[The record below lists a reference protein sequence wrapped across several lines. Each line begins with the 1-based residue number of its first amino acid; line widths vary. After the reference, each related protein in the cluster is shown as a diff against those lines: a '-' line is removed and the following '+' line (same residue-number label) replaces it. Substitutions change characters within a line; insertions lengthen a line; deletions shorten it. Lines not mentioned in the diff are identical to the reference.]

1 MEYQNLDFLV
11 STIKERGFKA
21 ICIQSTDTNLS
32 ISVCNYLQ
40 DVFKSDSTV
49 KFYILADILTGS
61 CCLDVVATNRF
72 QTDCLVY
79 VGDGCYFEL
88 DVPNYVFYL
97 YFKLPVKL
105 EPIVEKING
114 LCSSLDFDSV
124 LYIYSSSAHHILN
137 EVSSVFRKSKRRFYV
152 ADVVESKSDPDSS
165 SADTLMVCNRLVYEH
180 TTDCS
185 NLEKVTVTNIKQ
197 MEGNKLL
204 VLYLSDSEDEAMAKL
219 IGLSVC
225 YTHFYQIVVSKSG
238 EIANNTDN
246 NHVNGAINGI
256 NIENYQLLDRSNL
269 CNTYTMKRYS
279 MVEKA
284 QKATNFGIIAVA
296 KSFKGG
302 IRLRQMLQKLL
313 TQKGKA
319 YWLFS
324 VNHLTEAKLLNFS
337 KIEVWILLSCNLTPL
352 SLPRELEKMLIYP
365 YELMVAMGVLDWG
378 TYMFRYDDLT
388 EVIDKYLESYIEE
401 NDAENSNDIDGVESS
416 RFENE
421 LEEHEKPED
430 AVNQQISRLKNMEL
444 REKFETLYEKISSNE
459 DRTFKGVD
467 PEFYGDIR
475 VIKGSKG
482 TASSYEHEGKTK
494 TTKNST
500 TISDNTHVTPD
511 RSDSTYVSGGEA
523 KKLVDLGT
531 SDLNLTKIR
540 KDVKIVDGKL
550 RGVHFEEQHKYENKF
565 VPHPFNRR
573 FAFSKRPLFPIEPR
587 NLRIYGLLRHKKR
600 GIGKKSNA
608 RGVRKKND
616 KNRGR
621 KPNSRTFEGGQ
632 SPLYTRLPKYP
643 EAILSKFDKKY
654 DQLNLCK
661 LRYFIERGRL
671 DVRFPITQRHLHDSK
686 CVKVK
691 NGVHLFNVNN
701 YPFPYK
707 IDIVVASSDQSSI
720 DVIKKVG
727 GTVSIIHYDKIAL
740 RAHIKPYKYEILPK
754 TARPDIKRVYEL
766 EKLRLMGCNVIYI
779 KPLWLIKEEERLMQ
793 EFKELNQHVG
803 DENFDEVILR
813 YRKQLLQEQT

>member
-1 MEYQNLDFLV
+1 MEYQNLDLLV

-21 ICIQSTDTNLS
+21 VCIQSTNTNAS

-49 KFYILADILTGS
+49 KFYILGDILTGS
-61 CCLDVVATNRF
+61 CCLDVVATKRF

-97 YFKLPVKL
+97 YSKLPLQL
-105 EPIVEKING
+105 EPIAEKISG
-114 LCSSLDFDSV
+114 LCSSLEFDSV
-124 LYIYSSSAHHILN
+124 LYIYSSSVHHIVN
-137 EVSSVFRKSKRRFYV
+137 EVSSIFRKNRRRFYV
-152 ADVVESKSDPDSS
+152 ANVGESKSDSDDSG
-165 SADTLMVCNRLVYEH
+165 TGTVMVCNRVVYEH

-185 NLEKVTVTNIKQ
+185 SPDKVTVTNGKKI
-197 MEGNKLL
+197 EGNKLL
-204 VLYLSDSEDEAMAKL
+204 VLYLSESEDEAMAKL

-225 YTHFYQIVVSKSG
+225 YTHFYQIIVGKKG
-238 EIANNTDN
+238 EWVNDSDN
-246 NHVNGAINGI
+246 NHVNGTINGM
-256 NIENYQLLDRSNL
+256 NFGNCQMLDRCNL
-269 CNTYTMKRYS
+269 CNKYTMKRYS

-284 QKATNFGIIAVA
+284 QQATNFGIIAVA

-302 IRLRQMLQKLL
+302 IRLRQQLQKLL

-324 VNHLTEAKLLNFS
+324 VNHLTEAKLLNFP
-337 KIEVWILLSCNLTPL
+337 KVEVWILLSCNLTPL
-352 SLPRELEKMLIYP
+352 SLPRELEKMLMYP
-365 YELMVAMGVLDWG
+365 YELLVALGVLEWG
-378 TYMFRYDDLT
+378 TYTFRYDHLA
-388 EVIDKYLESYIEE
+388 EAIDKYLENWQKAESEKSEE
-401 NDAENSNDIDGVESS
+401 AAS
-416 RFENE
+416 
-421 LEEHEKPED
+421 
-430 AVNQQISRLKNMEL
+430 QQLSRLKNMEL
-444 REKFETLYEKISSNE
+444 REKFETLYEKISSND

-467 PEFYGDIR
+467 PDFYGNIR
-475 VIKGSKG
+475 VIKGSRG
-482 TASSYEHEGKTK
+482 TASK
-494 TTKNST
+494 
-500 TISDNTHVTPD
+500 V
-511 RSDSTYVSGGEA
+511 
-523 KKLVDLGT
+523 KKAVNVGNE
-531 SDLNLTKIR
+531 DLNLMKIR
-540 KDVKIVDGKL
+540 KDVKLVDGKL
-550 RGVHFEEQHKYENKF
+550 RGVHFEEQHKSENKF

-608 RGVRKKND
+608 RGIRKKND

-707 IDIVVASSDQSSI
+707 IDIVVASCDQSSV

-793 EFKELNQHVG
+793 EFKELYQHNG
-803 DENFDEVILR
+803 DENFDELILK
-813 YRKQLLQEQT
+813 YRKQLLQEQV